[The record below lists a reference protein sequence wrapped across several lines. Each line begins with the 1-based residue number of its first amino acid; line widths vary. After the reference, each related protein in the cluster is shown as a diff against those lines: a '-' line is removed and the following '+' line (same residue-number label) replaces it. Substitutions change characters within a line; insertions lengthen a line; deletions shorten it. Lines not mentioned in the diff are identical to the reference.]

1 MKIRRYDDNMASA
14 AHSGTIRAHEVL
26 PKDGNFSVPFSS
38 AWGYL
43 ASAGELEKHSHPS
56 DEIYII
62 FKGKGLVS
70 VGEEYAEVECG
81 DIIEIPANQP
91 HNIKNLTTG
100 ELLWLAF
107 WWEKK

>member
-1 MKIRRYDDNMASA
+1 MIIRRYDNTKASE

-26 PKDGNFSVPFSS
+26 PKDGEFSVPFNS
-38 AWGYL
+38 AWGYI
-43 ASAGELEKHSHPS
+43 ASEGALEKHSHPA

-62 FKGKGLVS
+62 FKGKGLVC
-70 VGEEYAEVECG
+70 VGEEYAEVNCG

-91 HNIKNLTTG
+91 HNIKNMTSS

-107 WWEKK
+107 WWKK